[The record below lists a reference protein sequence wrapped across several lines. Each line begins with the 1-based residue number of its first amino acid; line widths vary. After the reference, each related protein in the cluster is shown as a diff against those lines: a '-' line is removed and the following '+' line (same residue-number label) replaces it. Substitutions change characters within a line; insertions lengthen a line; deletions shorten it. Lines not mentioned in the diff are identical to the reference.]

1 MNKLGFSGSIAAR
14 FQSSQITPL
23 LALVGLLLGVFAV
36 LVTPREEEPQINVT
50 FANVF
55 IPFPGASAREVE
67 SLVAS
72 PAEQVLDEIEGIE
85 HVYSTSMPGMA
96 VLTVQYL
103 VGEDRTDA
111 IVRLFSKINS
121 NQDWLPEGVGVGQ
134 PIVKPKYLTLPRNIK
149 FAFEQQARVTFSSF
163 KLDLDGEGWSSLMS
177 SVSVRN
183 RLTHPKSLIELHV
196 SDQEV
201 EGAEKALHWFAIS
214 YVSALADSYRA
225 LNRKLEEAQ
234 EILSKTET
242 ALDKGLK
249 KSV

>member
-1 MNKLGFSGSIAAR
+1 MEDEQDSLKELNQRFFLLMNDALSIVKAAR
-14 FQSSQITPL
+14 DSDDDVAKRSFVRAVFAFIEGVTHGL
-23 LALVGLLLGVFAV
+23 KMVALDSHIRKEDTFSRAEESLLL
-36 LVTPREEEPQINVT
+36 EEAYELN
-50 FANVF
+50 
-55 IPFPGASAREVE
+55 E
-67 SLVAS
+67 
-72 PAEQVLDEIEGIE
+72 
-85 HVYSTSMPGMA
+85 
-96 VLTVQYL
+96 
-103 VGEDRTDA
+103 
-111 IVRLFSKINS
+111 K
-121 NQDWLPEGVGVGQ
+121 GQ